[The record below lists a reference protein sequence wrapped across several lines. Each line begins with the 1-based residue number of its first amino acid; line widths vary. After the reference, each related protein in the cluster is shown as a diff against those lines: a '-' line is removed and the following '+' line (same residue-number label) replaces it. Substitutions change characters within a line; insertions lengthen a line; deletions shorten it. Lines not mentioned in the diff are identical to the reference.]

1 MLSALGRFTYRR
13 RVLVIWASAV
23 FLVASAVTGGGV
35 VSKLSAGGFQSED
48 TESARA
54 TRLLE
59 ERFDA
64 GAPNLLLLVS
74 ADQARPVSDPMV
86 AEQGTALTE
95 WLASDPRVEQA
106 YSYWTLGAP
115 TLVTEDGRQ
124 AMVLARLNGG
134 EEQVMQSADEIAEE
148 IAGQEQDLNIR
159 VGGSAKVFSEIA
171 HQVESDLQKAEMITF
186 PIILVLLILV
196 FGSAV
201 AAGLPLGVGA
211 LAVVGTLVVLRVL
224 ASFTEVSI
232 FALNLTTG
240 LGLGLGIDY
249 SLFIVSRFRE
259 ELAAGANTEAA
270 VLTTVRTAGRTV
282 LFSGLTVA
290 ASLVALLAFP
300 LPIMHS
306 FAYAGSAVVL
316 IAATGAIVSLP
327 AMLGVLGPNVN
338 RFRLIEQRQVS
349 DGEGFWSRM
358 ARTVMRR
365 PLPIGTAVVV
375 LLVLLGAPFL
385 DVKFG
390 VWDDRVLGEGAA
402 SRQVQDDVRE
412 NFSVGESGA
421 LTAVLT
427 DAGGQDERNAQVDL
441 YAARLSELD
450 GVARVEA
457 ETGVYAR
464 GVQAAPPAPQ
474 SVARFAAP
482 DATWLSVIPDVE
494 PISPDAE
501 KLVDGVRSLPAPG
514 SLSVGGVSA
523 DLVDGKQALFDRLP
537 LALAVIAVITTV
549 LLFLMTGSVLIPFKA
564 IVLNLLSLSATFGA
578 MVWVFQEGHLSDV
591 LGFTPTGTLDTMAP
605 ILMFCVAFG
614 LSMDYEVFVL
624 SRIKE
629 EHDAGADNVTAVARG
644 LERTGKIVTAAAG
657 ILSVIFVAFITSQ
670 VAFIKLIGVGMA
682 LAVIMDATLVRAT
695 LVPAFMRLAGRAN
708 WWAPRPLRRFH
719 DRFGL
724 SESGPPTAAERPV
737 LERAG

>member
-1 MLSALGRFTYRR
+1 MLGALGRFVYRR
-13 RVLVIWASAV
+13 RIWVIWASAF
-23 FLVASAVTGGGV
+23 FLVSSAVAGAGV
-35 VSKLSAGGFQSED
+35 VPKLSPGGFQSDD

-54 TRLLE
+54 SGLLE
-59 ERFDA
+59 EEFDA

-74 ADQARPVSDPMV
+74 GPQARSVDDPFV
-86 AEQGTALTE
+86 AERGAALTE
-95 WLASDPRVEQA
+95 RLASDPRVKHA

-115 TLVTEDGRQ
+115 SLVGDNGRQ
-124 AMVLARLNGG
+124 AMILARLNGG
-134 EEQVMQSADEIAEE
+134 EERVMQSADEIAGE
-148 IAGQEQDLNIR
+148 IAQQEDDLAVR

-171 HQVESDLQKAEMITF
+171 HQVESDLQKAELVTF
-186 PIILVLLILV
+186 PIILVLLVLV

-211 LAVVGTLVVLRVL
+211 LAVVGTLVVLRIL
-224 ASFTEVSI
+224 AGFTEVSI

-259 ELAAGANTEAA
+259 ELTAGAGTESA
-270 VLTTVRTAGRTV
+270 VVTTVQTAGRTV

-316 IAATGAIVSLP
+316 VAAAGAIVSLP
-327 AMLGVLGPNVN
+327 AMLGVLGPKVN
-338 RFRLIEQRQVS
+338 RFSLIEQRPVN
-349 DGEGFWSRM
+349 DGEGFWSHM
-358 ARTVMRR
+358 ARVVMRR
-365 PLPIGTAVVV
+365 PLPIATVVIV
-375 LLVLLGAPFL
+375 LLVLLGAPFFN
-385 DVKFG
+385 VKFG
-390 VWDDRVLGEGAA
+390 VWDDRVLGERAP
-402 SRQVQDDVRE
+402 SRQVQDEVRE
-412 NFSVGESGA
+412 KFSVGELGA
-421 LTAVLT
+421 LTVVLT
-427 DAGGQDERNAQVDL
+427 DAGNAAARSSQVGA
-441 YAARLSELD
+441 YAAELSALD

-457 ETGVYAR
+457 ETGLY
-464 GVQAAPPAPQ
+464 VQGAQVAPAGEA
-474 SVARFAAP
+474 STRFAAP
-482 DATWLSVIPDVE
+482 RATWLSVVPDIE
-494 PISPDAE
+494 PISPGAE
-501 KLVDGVRSLPAPG
+501 RLVEAVRSTSAPG
-514 SLSVGGVSA
+514 SLAVGGVSA
-523 DLVDGKQALFDRLP
+523 DLVDGKEALFDRLP

-578 MVWVFQEGHLSDV
+578 MVWVFQEGHLSDI

-657 ILSVIFVAFITSQ
+657 ILSVIFLAFITSQ

-724 SESGPPTAAERPV
+724 SESSPPAKLQQPVFERV
-737 LERAG
+737 G

>member
-1 MLSALGRFTYRR
+1 MLGALGRFVYRR
-13 RVLVIWASAV
+13 RLWVVWASAAFFV
-23 FLVASAVTGGGV
+23 VSGVAGGGV
-35 VSKLSAGGFQSED
+35 VSKLSAGGFQSDD
-48 TESARA
+48 TEAARA
-54 TRLLE
+54 ARLLE
-59 ERFDA
+59 EKFDA

-74 ADQARPVSDPMV
+74 ADQARPVDDPVV
-86 AEQGTALTE
+86 ARQGVALTE
-95 WLASDPRVEQA
+95 RLAADPRVEQA
-106 YSYWTLGAP
+106 YSFWTLGAP
-115 TLVTEDGRQ
+115 ALVSENGRQ
-124 AMVLARLNGG
+124 ALVLARLSGG
-134 EEQVMQSADEIAEE
+134 EEQIMQSADEIAGE
-148 IAGQEQDLNIR
+148 IGGDQQDLNVRI
-159 VGGSAKVFSEIA
+159 GGSAKVFSEIS
-171 HQVESDLQKAEMITF
+171 HQVESDLQKAELITF
-186 PIILVLLILV
+186 PIILVLLVLV

-201 AAGLPLGVGA
+201 AAGLPLGVGG
-211 LAVVGTLVVLRVL
+211 LAVVGTLVVLRIL
-224 ASFTEVSI
+224 AGFTEVSI

-259 ELAAGANTEAA
+259 ELAAGASTESA
-270 VLTTVRTAGRTV
+270 VVTTVQTAGRTV

-316 IAATGAIVSLP
+316 VAATGAIVSLP
-327 AMLGVLGPNVN
+327 AVLAVLGPKVN
-338 RFRLIEQRQVS
+338 RFRLIEQRPVN

-365 PLPIGTAVVV
+365 PLPIGTAVVAF
-375 LLVLLGAPFL
+375 LVLLGVPFL
-385 DVKFG
+385 DVTFG
-390 VWDDRVLGEGAA
+390 LWDDRVLGEGAA

-427 DAGGQDERNAQVDL
+427 DAGDPAGRSPQIGG

-450 GVARVEA
+450 GVVRVEA
-457 ETGVYAR
+457 ETGVY
-464 GVQAAPPAPQ
+464 VQGAQVAPADPMA
-474 SVARFAAP
+474 SARFAAP
-482 DATWLSVIPDVE
+482 DAAWLSVIPDVE
-494 PISPDAE
+494 PISPEAE
-501 KLVDGVRSLPAPG
+501 NLVETVRSLPAPG

-523 DLVDGKQALFDRLP
+523 DLVDGKRELFDRLP

-578 MVWVFQEGHLSDV
+578 MVWVFQQGHLSDV

-708 WWAPRPLRRFH
+708 WWAPGPLRRFH

-724 SESGPPTAAERPV
+724 TESTPLAAEKPV
-737 LERAG
+737 LERVG